1 MHTYTHLHAE
11 QGGTRENE
19 QLQLNFTNTASS
31 QHGAQEIVTS
41 IHKNNSNNGKSCQQ
55 KGIYRIYIHYV
66 HWLAGR
72 QARTHTLLWLLE
84 CVMFDHLIKA
94 YGQKWAQS
102 LHSFFL
108 LFSFVL
114 LAIFTSLFFL
124 YLSNEIAIL
133 LWKRSI
139 FFCKFVPQCLFTC
152 MLCASV
158 WVLFF

>member
-1 MHTYTHLHAE
+1 MQTAHKVIITIIIDLKKKKFVYCKFEMHTYTHLHAE

-72 QARTHTLLWLLE
+72 QARTHTLL
-84 CVMFDHLIKA
+84 
-94 YGQKWAQS
+94 
-102 LHSFFL
+102 
-108 LFSFVL
+108 
-114 LAIFTSLFFL
+114 
-124 YLSNEIAIL
+124 
-133 LWKRSI
+133 
-139 FFCKFVPQCLFTC
+139 
-152 MLCASV
+152 
-158 WVLFF
+158 